1 MSSEDGTSQ
10 EDLRAR
16 FLHRLLYGDLARQP
30 APEPDWLTCP
40 ARVAGVPCT
49 GVLFDERGRCLAH
62 LDESGLAEALA
73 GLRPGADLDARGT
86 RFTRALLIQVLAAVT
101 GDDGRPHLGAARFD
115 FASFV
120 ELARFD
126 RVRFGGLAVFEGARF
141 SDFVAFNGAQFDAD
155 AVFVDAHFGG
165 VARFEE
171 VQFNRDAWFIAAQF
185 DTRAAGFDGAQF
197 GQDAVFDGAR
207 FNIFTSFMGA
217 RFSLGAGFGGVEF
230 SFAVDFLGAQFDRTE
245 HLGPMTV
252 GDRLSL
258 ERAEFGRP
266 VQVEVAAKQVSLAQ
280 ASFAA
285 HATVRLR
292 YAEAVLDGL
301 VSAGPVTVTGAA
313 EPFALLGAGP
323 GPIAADETLLTT
335 AGLDA
340 GAAVLS
346 LRGTDASRLVLV
358 DLDLSRCEFAGA
370 HHLDQLRIEGR
381 CTFIPTPGWVRLTR
395 WRLPILRYTRRQ
407 VLAEELTWR
416 HAHGWMG
423 ARERRGGSRL
433 DAERLTAVYRQLRKA
448 QEDAKNEP
456 GAADFYYGEMEM
468 RRHARSTP
476 AGERLIL
483 TLYWALS
490 GYGLRATRALV
501 ALLIVLA
508 LGTAGLATVGFA
520 PSQRV
525 EYHPVAGA
533 TGPAAYRQV
542 STPGSRPGWAA
553 AFEYSIDSATS
564 LLRTPQAPPL
574 TPAGRAMEIVIRLLG
589 PLLLG
594 LALLAVRNRVKR

>member
-1 MSSEDGTSQ
+1 MAD
-10 EDLRAR
+10 
-16 FLHRLLYGDLARQP
+16 
-30 APEPDWLTCP
+30 APCI
-40 ARVAGVPCT
+40 GVQVE
-49 GVLFDERGRCLAH
+49 GVGRCLVH
-62 LDESGLAEALA
+62 LDETELAEVIA
-73 GLRPGADLDARGT
+73 GLRPWSGFDARGT
-86 RFTRALLIQVLAAVT
+86 CFTDVLLNRVLDAVT
-101 GDDGRPHLGAARFD
+101 GGDHRPHFGAAQFD
-115 FASFV
+115 LASFSG
-120 ELARFD
+120 EARF
-126 RVRFGGLAVFEGARF
+126 VGVLFGGPAVFVGARF
-141 SDFVAFNGAQFDAD
+141 TGTAGFNSAQFNAD
-155 AVFVDAHFGG
+155 AVFDNACFGG
-165 VARFEE
+165 VARFAQA
-171 VQFNRDAWFIAAQF
+171 QFRGHARFSTAQF
-185 DTRAAGFDGAQF
+185 DGRAAGFDGAQF
-197 GQDAVFDGAR
+197 NADAVFDGAR
-207 FNIFTSFMGA
+207 FNGSASFVDA
-217 RFSLGAGFGGVEF
+217 RFSQGAEFGGAAF
-230 SFAVDFLGAQFDRTE
+230 SSSASFRQAQFERAE

-252 GDRLSL
+252 DGQLSL
-258 ERAEFGRP
+258 GRAELGRP
-266 VQVEVAAKQVSLAQ
+266 VQVEVAARRISLAQ
-280 ASFAA
+280 ATFAA
-285 HATVRLR
+285 DATLRLR

-313 EPFALLGAGP
+313 VPFTLPSAGTEPVF
-323 GPIAADETLLTT
+323 ADETLLTA

-346 LRGTDASRLVLV
+346 LRGADASRLVLV

-381 CTFIPTPGWVRLTR
+381 CTFTPTPGWVRLTR
-395 WRLPILRYTRRQ
+395 WRLPVLRYTRRQ

-433 DAERLTAVYRQLRKA
+433 DAERLTAIYRQLRKA

-508 LGTAGLATVGFA
+508 LGTVGLATVGFA
-520 PSQRV
+520 PAQRV

-533 TGPAAYRQV
+533 SEPVAYRQV
-542 STPGSRPGWAA
+542 SAPAARPGWAA
-553 AFEYSIDSATS
+553 AFEYSIDSATA
-564 LLRTPQAPPL
+564 LLRTPQTPPL
-574 TPAGRAMEIVIRLLG
+574 TPVGHALEIVIRLLG

>member
-1 MSSEDGTSQ
+1 MRDQGIGSV

-16 FLHRLLYGDLARQP
+16 FLRRLLDGDLARQP
-30 APEPDWLTCP
+30 APGPEWRTCSVREAGAACP
-40 ARVAGVPCT
+40 GVRVG
-49 GVLFDERGRCLAH
+49 GFGRCLAH
-62 LDESGLAEALA
+62 LDQSELTGALDD
-73 GLRPGADLDARGT
+73 LRPGADVDARGT
-86 RFTRALLIQVLAAVT
+86 RLDPSLLAQVLGAVT
-101 GDDGRPHLGAARFD
+101 GGDGPHFGAARFD
-115 FASFV
+115 FASFTGH
-120 ELARFD
+120 AKFD
-126 RVRFGGLAVFEGARF
+126 RSRFGGPATFEGARF
-141 SDFVAFNGAQFDAD
+141 GGFASFVA
-155 AVFVDAHFGG
+155 
-165 VARFEE
+165 ARFIRE
-171 VQFNRDAWFIAAQF
+171 
-185 DTRAAGFDGAQF
+185 
-197 GQDAVFDGAR
+197 
-207 FNIFTSFMGA
+207 
-217 RFSLGAGFGGVEF
+217 AGFGGGRF
-230 SFAVDFLGAQFDRTE
+230 SYAADFRSAQFERTE

-252 GDRLSL
+252 GDQLSL
-258 ERAEFGRP
+258 ERAEFGRS
-266 VQVEVAAKQVSLAQ
+266 VQIEVAARRVSLAQ

-285 HATVRLR
+285 DATLRLR

-301 VSAGPVTVTGAA
+301 VSAGPVTVTGVA
-313 EPFALLGAGP
+313 EPFALFSAGTEP
-323 GPIAADETLLTT
+323 LVADETPLTA
-335 AGLDA
+335 AGLDD

-346 LRGTDASRLVLV
+346 LRGADASRLVLV
-358 DLDLSRCEFAGA
+358 DLDLSRCELAGA

-381 CTFIPTPGWVRLTR
+381 CTFIPTPGWVRVTR
-395 WRLPILRYTRRQ
+395 WRLPVLRYTRRQ

-433 DAERLTAVYRQLRKA
+433 DAERLAAVYRQLRKA

-490 GYGLRATRALV
+490 GYGLRATRAFA
-501 ALLIVLA
+501 ALLTVLA
-508 LGTAGLATVGFA
+508 LGTVGLATVGFA

-525 EYHPVAGA
+525 EYHPIAGA
-533 TGPAAYRQV
+533 TGPVAYQQV
-542 STPGSRPGWAA
+542 STPGARPGWAA

-564 LLRTPQAPPL
+564 LLRTPQTPPL
-574 TPAGRAMEIVIRLLG
+574 TPAGRALEITIRLLG

>member
-1 MSSEDGTSQ
+1 MRDQGLDSVEDP
-10 EDLRAR
+10 RAR
-16 FLHRLLYGDLARQP
+16 LLQRLLYGDLSRRP
-30 APEPDWLTCP
+30 APEPNWPTCRVRVDGL
-40 ARVAGVPCT
+40 ACTGVRVAG
-49 GVLFDERGRCLAH
+49 LGRCLAH
-62 LDESGLAEALA
+62 LDQSEMAGALVD
-73 GLRPGADLDARGT
+73 LRPGAEVDARGT
-86 RFTRALLIQVLAAVT
+86 RFTPELLTQVLTAVS
-101 GDDGRPHLGAARFD
+101 GGSSPHFGAARFD
-115 FASFV
+115 FATFSG
-120 ELARFD
+120 ETRLD
-126 RVRFGGLAVFEGARF
+126 RSRFGGLATFEGARF
-141 SDFVAFNGAQFDAD
+141 GGFTSFDAARFDAD
-155 AVFVDAHFGG
+155 AVFVDVDFDEVTSFKDTQFGG
-165 VARFEE
+165 E
-171 VQFNRDAWFIAAQF
+171 AWFIAAQF
-185 DTRAAGFDGAQF
+185 DGRVTGFEGAQF
-197 GQDAVFDGAR
+197 SGDAVFDGVR
-207 FNIFTSFMGA
+207 FGCFASFVDT
-217 RFSLGAGFGGVEF
+217 RFSRGAGFGGARF
-230 SFAVDFLGAQFDRTE
+230 TSAADFRSAQFERTE
-245 HLGPMTV
+245 HLGPITV
-252 GDRLSL
+252 RERLLL

-266 VQVEVAAKQVSLAQ
+266 VQVEVAARHVSLTQ

-285 HATVRLR
+285 DATVRLR
-292 YAEAVLDGL
+292 CAEAVLDGL

-313 EPFALLGAGP
+313 EPFTLFSAGP
-323 GPIAADETLLTT
+323 EPAVADETLLTA
-335 AGLDA
+335 AGFDV

-346 LRGTDASRLVLV
+346 LRGADASRLVLV

-533 TGPAAYRQV
+533 TGPVAYRQV
-542 STPGSRPGWAA
+542 SMPGARPGWAA

-574 TPAGRAMEIVIRLLG
+574 TPAGRAIEIVIRLLG